1 MFNNVCL
8 WIFARKGKH
17 QAIWEELTDKIK
29 LAIFLLTYNGLLN
42 LLMQIARQ
50 KKKIGTVFK
59 PVCGFLF

>member
-50 KKKIGTVFK
+50 KKKNRDSF
-59 PVCGFLF
+59 